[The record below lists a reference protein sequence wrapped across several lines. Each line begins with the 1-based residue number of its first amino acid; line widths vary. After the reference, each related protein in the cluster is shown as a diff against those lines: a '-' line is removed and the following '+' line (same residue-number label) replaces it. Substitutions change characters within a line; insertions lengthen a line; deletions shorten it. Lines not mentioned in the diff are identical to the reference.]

1 MGQYTTATASPILKE
16 EFDKNV
22 VNAISKRNTTFS
34 WFMKNVRKVDI
45 NPRGYFFSAK
55 TRRNQGY
62 GSNTS
67 AQEGGLMPRSG
78 TPAYKKIKAEY
89 QSHFIGGEMSGDVM
103 DAKDDVALLGMS
115 KDYMADAEESFTTF
129 QDFYLFGNSS
139 GSLGVTSTAYSGGT
153 PTVFTM
159 ALSSTRPYGSTKIQ
173 PTQRIQFIDPATG
186 TQRTGGSVT
195 VSTVTAVNPATDVVT
210 CDALPTD
217 FAVSD
222 IVVIEDTYGREM
234 NGFDYYLNDANT
246 TYLKDGETGS
256 AITRSTNPWTKANV
270 YDASSSAIA
279 PAFIDSIATQT
290 TTQTGDGEI
299 AFDAVMVSHIA
310 QQKKYMA
317 LGYALTRNVEASGN
331 KKLDLGFAK
340 VSHNGMEWRTSANCQ
355 PDRIL
360 GLTLSTWLMPFVKL
374 PQMYKFASGAS
385 LIQKPGTDRY
395 YDAAQFYCYAR
406 FNVVCNAPFQN
417 WLIKGLTFDTN
428 DVRINLY

>member
-1 MGQYTTATASPILKE
+1 MGYTTATASPILKE

-34 WFMKNVRKVDI
+34 WFIKNVKKEDI

-62 GSNTS
+62 GSNTLS
-67 AQEGGLMPRSG
+67 QEAGILPRSG
-78 TPAYKKIKAEY
+78 TPAYKKIKATY
-89 QSHFIGGEMSGDVM
+89 GSHFIGGEMSGDVM
-103 DAKDDVALLGMS
+103 DAKDDAALLGMA
-115 KDYMADAEESFTTF
+115 KDYMADAEESFTHF
-129 QDFYLFGNSS
+129 QDFYLFGNGS

-159 ALSSTRPYGSTKIQ
+159 ALSATRPYGSTKIQ
-173 PTQRIQFIDPATG
+173 PTQRIQFINPADG

-195 VSTVTAVNPATDVVT
+195 VSTVVSVNPSTDVVT

-217 FAVSD
+217 FAISD
-222 IVVIEDTYGREM
+222 IVVIEDTYGREIY
-234 NGFDYYLNDANT
+234 GFDYYLNDSNT
-246 TYLKDGETGS
+246 TYLLDGETGS

-279 PAFIDSIATQT
+279 PAYLDTIATQT

-310 QQKKYMA
+310 QVKKYMS
-317 LGYALTRNVEASGN
+317 LGYALTRTVEASGN

-340 VSHNGMEWRTSANCQ
+340 VSHNGMQWRTSANAQ
-355 PDRIL
+355 PDRIY
-360 GLTLSTWLMPFVKL
+360 GLTLSSWVLPFVKM
-374 PQMYKFASGAS
+374 PQMYKWASGGS

-395 YDAAQFYCYAR
+395 YDAAQFYVYAR
-406 FNVVCNAPFQN
+406 YQVVCREPFRN
-417 WLIKGLTFDTN
+417 WLVKGLTFDTS
-428 DVRINLY
+428 DVRVNLY